1 MSDEL
6 VPEVVEEAAEKKRTR
21 RVKEALIVIEHEME
35 EPLLYERLDEAAKN
49 LARDGTLIVSVPK
62 EMAGVSSWLLS
73 HGFELTSLNV
83 LTNPHIQERRGRSGW
98 ICHPRS

>member
-6 VPEVVEEAAEKKRTR
+6 TPEVVEEVAEKKRPR
-21 RVKEALIVIEHEME
+21 RVKEALIVVEHDGE
-35 EPLLYERLDEAAKN
+35 ESPLYEHLEEAARN
-49 LARDGTLIVSVPK
+49 LAKNGTLIVSVPK
-62 EMAGVSSWLLS
+62 EMTGLSSWLLS

-98 ICHPRS
+98 ICRPRS